1 MSRHQ
6 RQRRSARRASP
17 IGRILLG
24 ATLACVMAL
33 IGGAVYGV
41 VWVTNTAASAPT
53 LDSLAPRI
61 QGQLS
66 EVFAADGTL
75 LGYLSTDVLRKAVS
89 GAQQTAQL
97 RDATVA
103 IEDRRF
109 FKHGGVDY
117 QGLVRAA
124 ISDVFNGSSGTQGGS
139 TLTMQLVKNVYL
151 PEDIT
156 SDRNLR
162 YKIVQAKLA
171 NELEDKN
178 SKNWILTQ
186 YLNDVPYGTVGGQ
199 SAYGVGAAS
208 QMFFDQPNLHKLSL
222 AQDALLAGLPQAPT
236 TYNPFLHP
244 AAARARRSEVLHAMY
259 VSGYITA
266 AQQQAADADPL
277 ELKSNATYQ
286 TVKQP
291 YVFDYIRQQ
300 LIAKLGLKTVDEGGL
315 KVETSINLQDQ
326 QYANTALEDNEGEP
340 GDPQAALVTV
350 NPANGEI
357 VAMAQNTTYGLNAGE
372 TTENY
377 VTQALRQ
384 TGSAFKVFSLMTLI
398 HDEDGDPD
406 STYYVSK
413 QLQPASGSYPGWLPA
428 DPTWGVQTSEKSY
441 QGVINVTKATALSDN
456 TVYAQLGVDM
466 GATPAA
472 SLQNVFKTA
481 YAMGITTHQQP
492 YFPAIIGG
500 LSPGVTPLQMADAY
514 STLASGGL
522 HYSPTIID
530 SVKLPSGKR
539 ENMLDTTP
547 NRVFTP
553 GEAYAG
559 TQTLKTVLEY
569 GTAAGDDPNGCPAA
583 GKTGTTSNYT
593 DAYFVGYTPQLST
606 AVWVGY
612 AASEKES
619 MSDVNGLGPGF
630 GGTLAAP
637 IWKQFME
644 SASDGFCGDFPV
656 PAVPFVG
663 KAYAGAHS
671 ASHQS
676 ATYVPYGTPT
686 TATSVTG
693 TSTTGT
699 GTGTTTTP
707 GATATTPPATNAAT
721 TPNAEPAPATTVA
734 PPSGGTET
742 PTTPSQAVTA
752 PSSGGGGI
760 G

>member
-6 RQRRSARRASP
+6 RQRRSARRSSP

-24 ATLACVMAL
+24 FVLAAVLAV
-33 IGGAVYGV
+33 IGGGIYAVT
-41 VWVTNTAASAPT
+41 WVTNTADSAPT

-61 QGQLS
+61 KGQLS
-66 EVFAADGTL
+66 EVFASDGTL
-75 LGYLSTDVLRKAVS
+75 LGYLSTDVLRKALTY
-89 GAQQTAQL
+89 GQQPALL
-97 RDATVA
+97 RNATVA

-109 FKHGGVDY
+109 FQHGGVDY

-124 ISDVFNGSSGTQGGS
+124 VSDVFNGSSGTQGGS

-156 SDRNLR
+156 ADRNLR

-171 NELEDKN
+171 NELEDKH
-178 SKNWILTQ
+178 SKEWILTQ

-199 SAYGVGAAS
+199 SAYGVGAAA
-208 QMFFDQPNLHKLSL
+208 QMFFDQSNLSKLSL
-222 AQDALLAGLPQAPT
+222 AQVALLAGLPQAPT

-244 AAARARRSEVLHAMY
+244 AAAKARRSEVLQAM
-259 VSGYITA
+259 VTSGYITA
-266 AQQQAADADPL
+266 AQAQAADAAPL
-277 ELKSNATYQ
+277 ELKSNTTYQ

-300 LIAKLGLKTVDEGGL
+300 LIARLGLKTVDRGGL
-315 KVETSINLQDQ
+315 RVETSINLQDQ
-326 QYANTALEDNEGEP
+326 AYANTALEDNEGEP

-357 VAMAQNTTYGLNAGE
+357 VAMAQNTTYGLGSGQ
-372 TTENY
+372 TTINY
-377 VTQALRQ
+377 ATGALRQ
-384 TGSAFKVFSLMTLI
+384 TGSAFKVFSLMDLI
-398 HDEDGDPD
+398 KDQDGDPNQ
-406 STYYVSK
+406 TYYTSK
-413 QLQPASGSYPGWLPA
+413 LLNAGWLPA
-428 DPTWGVQTSEKSY
+428 DPKWSVHTSEDSY
-441 QGVINVTKATALSDN
+441 QGVINITRATALSDN
-456 TVYAQLGVDM
+456 TVYAQLGVDL
-466 GATPAA
+466 G
-472 SLQNVFKTA
+472 LKNVLDTA
-481 YAMGITTHQQP
+481 YAMGITTKQQP
-492 YFPAIIGG
+492 YYPAIIGG
-500 LSPGVTPLQMADAY
+500 LNPGVTPLQMADAY
-514 STLASGGL
+514 ATLASGGL
-522 HYSPTIID
+522 HYTPTIIN

-539 ENMLDTTP
+539 ENMLDTNP

-553 GEAYAG
+553 GEAYEG
-559 TQTLKTVLEY
+559 TQTLESVLQY

-612 AASEKES
+612 GSGESES
-619 MSDVNGLGPGF
+619 MTDVNGLGPGF

-644 SASDGFCGDFPV
+644 SADGACEDFSV
-656 PAVPFVG
+656 PSEPFVG
-663 KAYAGAHS
+663 KAYTGPHS
-671 ASHQS
+671 AAKQVNAYTYAPS
-676 ATYVPYGTPT
+676 APG
-686 TATSVTG
+686 TATST
-693 TSTTGT
+693 T

-707 GATATTPPATNAAT
+707 GTTASTPAAAT
-721 TPNAEPAPATTVA
+721 TTPGEPTPTAPATPA
-734 PPSGGTET
+734 AGT
-742 PTTPSQAVTA
+742 PTTPAQATPA

>member
-24 ATLACVMAL
+24 AFTACILAL
-33 IGGAVYGV
+33 LGGAIYGV

-66 EVFAADGTL
+66 EVFASDGTL
-75 LGYLSTDVLRKAVS
+75 LGYLSTDVLRTAVT
-89 GAQQTAQL
+89 GAQQTLQL

-109 FKHGGVDY
+109 FQHGGVDY

-124 ISDVFNGSSGTQGGS
+124 ISDVFDGSSGTQGGS

-208 QMFFDQPNLHKLSL
+208 QMFFDQSNLHKLSL

-244 AAARARRSEVLHAMY
+244 AAARARRSEVLQAMY
-259 VSGYITA
+259 ESGYISA

-277 ELKSNATYQ
+277 ELKSNSTYQ

-300 LIAKLGLKTVDEGGL
+300 LIDKLGLKTVDEGGL

-326 QYANTALEDNEGEP
+326 AYARTALEDNEGEP

-357 VAMAQNTTYGLNAGE
+357 VAMAQNTTYGLRSGE
-372 TTENY
+372 TTLNY
-377 VTQALRQ
+377 VTQAKRQ
-384 TGSAFKVFSLMTLI
+384 TGSAFKVFSLMDLI
-398 HDEDGDPD
+398 KDQDGDPNT
-406 STYYVSK
+406 TYYDSK
-413 QLQPASGSYPGWLPA
+413 LLNAGWLPA
-428 DPTWGVQTSEKSY
+428 DPKWSVHTSELSY
-441 QGVINVTKATALSDN
+441 QGDINITRATADSDN
-456 TVYAQLGVDM
+456 TVYAQLGVDL
-466 GATPAA
+466 G
-472 SLQNVFKTA
+472 LQNVLNTA
-481 YAMGITTHQQP
+481 YAMGITTKQQA
-492 YFPAIIGG
+492 YYPAIIGG
-500 LSPGVTPLQMADAY
+500 LNPGVTPLQMADAY

-522 HYSPTIID
+522 HYTPTIIN

-539 ENMLDTTP
+539 ENMLDRTP
-547 NRVFTP
+547 NRVFTQ
-553 GEAYAG
+553 GEAYEG
-559 TQTLKTVLEY
+559 TETLKSVLQY

-612 AASEKES
+612 GQGEAES
-619 MSDVNGLGPGF
+619 MTDVNGLGPGF

-644 SASDGFCGDFPV
+644 SASHGFCGDFPT

-663 KAYAGAHS
+663 KPFTGPHS
-671 ASHQS
+671 ASHQ
-676 ATYVPYGTPT
+676 TYTDVP
-686 TATSVTG
+686 S
-693 TSTTGT
+693 
-699 GTGTTTTP
+699 TGTTTT
-707 GATATTPPATNAAT
+707 GTSSTGTTATTTPGVAT
-721 TPNAEPAPATTVA
+721 TTPAAPTTTPAPATGAT
-734 PPSGGTET
+734 PPSGGTQT
-742 PTTPSQAVTA
+742 PTTPNQAVTA
-752 PSSGGGGI
+752 PPSGGGGI